1 VKTPNPDEILVV
13 DDTPASLKLLA
24 AILNEAGYRVRLAPD
39 GELAIRSALQRAPAL
54 ILLDIKM
61 PGMNGYEVCQRLKA
75 NERTRCIP
83 IIFLSVLDDEHEKS
97 LAFQLGAVDYVNKP
111 VRAAE
116 VLARVDT
123 HLSLRRAQLELEARN
138 AELEAARALLE
149 QRVAERSAEL
159 EAANRKLLQSQK
171 LESIGLLSGGVA
183 HDFNNL
189 LTPIRGYAE
198 LVRTSLREDDP
209 LRTELAEI
217 ERAAERAREL
227 TQQLLAFSRK
237 QIIEVKPVDLREII
251 RRAERILRR
260 TIREDISIR
269 LELAATPSIVRA
281 DAGQIELVLVNLSIN
296 AQDAMPEGGVLRIET
311 VSFPVDESYAARHP
325 GLSPGPHVML
335 AVSDTGVGMDQPTMA
350 RIFEPFFTTKE
361 VGKGTGLGLST
372 AYGII
377 TQHGGSI
384 NVHSEKG
391 HGSTFKILLPQLEG
405 AEAAPPRE
413 PVDLVLR
420 GTETILVVEDN
431 PMVRTLLGRL
441 LPSLGYET
449 LTAGGVEE
457 CLELVK
463 TRTGSLHLLLTD
475 VVMPTMNGRELY
487 ERVRLLRPELK
498 VLFMSG
504 YTTEVIGHHGVIEE
518 GVHFLHKPFS
528 RSALSIKI
536 RAALEQIAK

>member
-1 VKTPNPDEILVV
+1 
-13 DDTPASLKLLA
+13 
-24 AILNEAGYRVRLAPD
+24 
-39 GELAIRSALQRAPAL
+39 
-54 ILLDIKM
+54 
-61 PGMNGYEVCQRLKA
+61 
-75 NERTRCIP
+75 
-83 IIFLSVLDDEHEKS
+83 
-97 LAFQLGAVDYVNKP
+97 
-111 VRAAE
+111 
-116 VLARVDT
+116 
-123 HLSLRRAQLELEARN
+123 
-138 AELEAARALLE
+138 
-149 QRVAERSAEL
+149 
-159 EAANRKLLQSQK
+159 
-171 LESIGLLSGGVA
+171 
-183 HDFNNL
+183 
-189 LTPIRGYAE
+189 
-198 LVRTSLREDDP
+198 
-209 LRTELAEI
+209 
-217 ERAAERAREL
+217 
-227 TQQLLAFSRK
+227 
-237 QIIEVKPVDLREII
+237 
-251 RRAERILRR
+251 
-260 TIREDISIR
+260 
-269 LELAATPSIVRA
+269 
-281 DAGQIELVLVNLSIN
+281 
-296 AQDAMPEGGVLRIET
+296 
-311 VSFPVDESYAARHP
+311 
-325 GLSPGPHVML
+325 
-335 AVSDTGVGMDQPTMA
+335 MA